1 MTAQWVWLAG
11 FLFFATHLGISS
23 TGLRP
28 LLLERYGQGAYLGI
42 YTGLAFAT
50 LAALIWTYTA
60 TPHFPL
66 NWPAFTLAPK
76 LIMPVAVFFIVGGFT
91 VPNPTSVGAESKLA
105 GDAARGLLRI
115 TRHPVQWGLL
125 LWATSHLLANG
136 DNASIGFFGS
146 MAAVSALGMLA
157 MDRRKA
163 VLSNWPAFAAVTSL
177 IPFGAIA
184 SGRNRLV
191 ASELLLPLAIA
202 AVLTA
207 ALWWFHPSLSG
218 GVALL

>member
-11 FLFFATHLGISS
+11 FLFFATHLGVSS

-28 LLLERYGQGAYLGI
+28 LLIAQFGQGAYLGI
-42 YTGLAFAT
+42 YSGMAFAT
-50 LAALIWTYTA
+50 LAALVWTYTG

-66 NWPAFTLAPK
+66 SWPALTLAPK
-76 LIMPVAVFFIVGGFT
+76 LIMPFAVFFIVGGFT
-91 VPNPTSVGAESKLA
+91 VPNPTSVGAETRMA

-125 LWATSHLLANG
+125 LWATSHLLANS
-136 DNASIGFFGS
+136 DIASIGFFGS

-163 VLSNWPAFAAVTSL
+163 GLEQWPAFAAVTSV
-177 IPFGAIA
+177 IPFGAIVG
-184 SGRNRLV
+184 GRNRLV
-191 ASELLLPLAIA
+191 AAELLLPLAIA
-202 AVLTA
+202 SIVTLTM
-207 ALWWFHPSLSG
+207 WWFHPALSG

>member
-11 FLFFATHLGISS
+11 FLFFLTHLGVSS

-28 LLLERYGQGAYLGI
+28 LLIQRYGQNAYLGI

-50 LAALIWTYTA
+50 LAALIWTYTSTA
-60 TPHFPL
+60 HFPL
-66 NWPAFTLAPK
+66 HWPALTQVPM
-76 LIMPVAVFFIVGGFT
+76 LIMPIAVFFIVGGFT

-125 LWATSHLLANG
+125 LWAASHLLANG
-136 DNASIGFFGS
+136 DSASIGFFGS

-163 VLSNWPAFAAVTSL
+163 SLDHWVAFAAVTSL
-177 IPFGAIA
+177 VPFAAIA
-184 SGRNRLV
+184 GGRNRLV
-191 ASELLLPLAIA
+191 VAELLLPLGIA
-202 AVLTA
+202 AVVTA

-218 GVALL
+218 GVALH